1 MNSTYTVTLTWKQ
14 MYTLMIGALEYDI
27 QQSKLGN
34 PEESKDAWNAY
45 MALSTS
51 MREQD
56 SSTEALVA

>member
-1 MNSTYTVTLTWKQ
+1 
-14 MYTLMIGALEYDI
+14 MYTLMIGALEHDI

-34 PEESKDAWNAY
+34 SEESKDAWNAY
-45 MALSTS
+45 MKLSNT